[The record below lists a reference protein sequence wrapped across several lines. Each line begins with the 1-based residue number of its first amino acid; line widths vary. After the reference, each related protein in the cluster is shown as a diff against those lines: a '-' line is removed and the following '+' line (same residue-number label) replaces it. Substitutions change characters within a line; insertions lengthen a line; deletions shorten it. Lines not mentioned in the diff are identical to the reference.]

1 MPSSDMQPSWPPR
14 QVLAIV
20 GAPRGGADDAAAL
33 LVASGLVT
41 SDPVTSDTL
50 ASDPVAPGTE
60 TWAEV
65 DRTVRA
71 SLAEVANR
79 IDARILAHLGGSRD
93 RPPRLDPGWE
103 REPALEALAAAA
115 RAALAGGAL
124 DGTGTGDGRSVD
136 TRPVL
141 LAGPLLPITFA
152 FWRRLLGPAPL
163 AVLVVADPDV
173 VARSLAVDDGLGVPH
188 ALALYEHYLLS
199 AVRGLEGST
208 VLIADHAG
216 LRADPASFVSTVAR
230 LLGGNGDVPSVEVD
244 RLDAHWSPDRSR
256 DDGTGPRLPVLDE
269 QRALAQALRAHLGV
283 HDPLGRLACDPP
295 SAWST
300 ALLDA
305 ERDLD
310 HVVAGLEWA
319 ARQLEPLVRAVPQS
333 RIPAKVPE
341 RTSNDADDTS
351 GWSEPDG
358 KGPYPLNASE
368 DRRAYHRWLAAK
380 RLPLVVGSASDTPV
394 RRART
399 RPPGGRREPLLSLL
413 VPVWRTPLWVLER
426 SVGSVLAQGFGDW
439 ELCLCD
445 DASGDPELTA
455 YLRSLQRVDRR
466 IHTTALG
473 ENGGISAATNGALAL
488 ARGRYVAFLD
498 HDDEL
503 ALDAL
508 ETVAEVLASED
519 ADVVY
524 SDEDKIDASGERFDP
539 LFKPDW
545 SPDLLL
551 SFQYIGHLTVVR
563 RQLVVD
569 LGGLRSD
576 YDGSQDYDL
585 ALRAT
590 ERAGKIVHIPKVL
603 YHWRTLPGS
612 AASDASGTVAKPW
625 AYEAGLRAIEDALA
639 RRGEA
644 AEVTQEPRFAGRYHV
659 RRLPSSEPLVSVVIP
674 FRDEPGLLATC
685 CSSLRDDPGY
695 DRVELVLVDNGSELP
710 ETAALLERLA
720 AEPGVTVLTSPGPFN
735 WAALNN
741 EAAREAS
748 GEVLLFANND
758 IEARSPRW
766 LHAMLGHALRPEVG
780 AVGARLIYP
789 DGAIQHAGVVVGLG
803 GIAGHVLRGLPGDH
817 PGYNSMAIQ
826 TRNCSVVTGAC
837 MMTRREVFDS
847 VGGFDEDLPVAF
859 NDVDY
864 CLALREKGFLVVYT
878 PLAELVHHESR
889 SRGHTDD
896 LAESRRILERWGHV
910 IVAGDPYLNTNLSHW
925 RYWCPLSTAQEDDRW
940 KTYLETAV
948 STRARSS
955 ST

>member
-1 MPSSDMQPSWPPR
+1 VPSSDIQPSWPSR
-14 QVLAIV
+14 QVLVVV
-20 GAPRGGADDAAAL
+20 GAPRGGVSDATGL
-33 LVASGLVT
+33 LVASGLVASGHVV
-41 SDPVTSDTL
+41 SDPEAQLPEDRAPRLSL
-50 ASDPVAPGTE
+50 GGVA
-60 TWAEV
+60 
-65 DRTVRA
+65 D
-71 SLAEVANR
+71 R
-79 IDARILAHLGGSRD
+79 IDGRILAHVGGSRD
-93 RPPRLDPGWE
+93 RPPRLELGWEHDPSLDDLAAQARTALSTICSVGPSPADPG
-103 REPALEALAAAA
+103 
-115 RAALAGGAL
+115 
-124 DGTGTGDGRSVD
+124 SVD
-136 TRPVL
+136 SRPVL
-141 LAGPLLPITFA
+141 LGGPLLPITFA
-152 FWRRLLGPAPL
+152 FWRRVLDVAPL
-163 AVLVVADPDV
+163 AVLVVAEPDA
-173 VARSLAVDDGLGVPH
+173 VAAALAEHDGLGMPH
-188 ALALYEHYLLS
+188 GLALYEHYLHS
-199 AVRGLEGST
+199 ALRALEGSR
-208 VLIADHAG
+208 VLLARHAD
-216 LRADPASFVSTVAR
+216 LRADPAGFAASVA
-230 LLGGNGDVPSVEVD
+230 LLVGTGSPEPPDTGPA
-244 RLDAHWSPDRSR
+244 LDASWSAAPPAPGSSLVC
-256 DDGTGPRLPVLDE
+256 PPLLDE
-269 QRALAQALRAHLGV
+269 QRALAATLRANLGV
-283 HDPLGRLACDPP
+283 HDPLGHLDCGPQSP
-295 SAWST
+295 WSA

-310 HVVAGLEWA
+310 HVAAGLDWA
-319 ARQLEPLVRAVPQS
+319 VRQLEPLVRAIPQS
-333 RIPAKVPE
+333 RLLVKLAE
-341 RTSNDADDTS
+341 RTSNDVDDSTS
-351 GWSEPDG
+351 RNEPDG

-368 DRRAYHRWLAAK
+368 DRRAYHRWLTAK
-380 RLPLVVGSASDTPV
+380 RLPLLVGGAGDTPV

-399 RPPGGRREPLLSLL
+399 RPPARRREPLISLL

-426 SVGSVLAQGFGDW
+426 SVGSVLAQGFADW

-445 DASGDPELTA
+445 DASGDAELTA

-466 IHTTALG
+466 IHTTALA

-508 ETVAEVLASED
+508 EEVAEVLTAQQ
-519 ADVVY
+519 DVDVAY

-563 RQLVVD
+563 RQLVVE

-659 RRLPSSEPLVSVVIP
+659 RRLPSSEPLVSIVIP

-685 CSSLRDDPGY
+685 CTSLRADPGY
-695 DRVELVLVDNGSELP
+695 ERVELVLVDNGSELP
-710 ETAALLERLA
+710 ETAALLDRLA
-720 AEPGVTVLTSPGPFN
+720 AEPGVTVLASPGPFN

-748 GEVLLFANND
+748 GEILLFANND
-758 IEARSPRW
+758 IEARSSRW

-780 AVGARLIYP
+780 AVGARLTYA

-837 MMTRREVFDS
+837 MMTRRDVFDS

-864 CLALREKGFLVVYT
+864 CLALREKGYLVVYT